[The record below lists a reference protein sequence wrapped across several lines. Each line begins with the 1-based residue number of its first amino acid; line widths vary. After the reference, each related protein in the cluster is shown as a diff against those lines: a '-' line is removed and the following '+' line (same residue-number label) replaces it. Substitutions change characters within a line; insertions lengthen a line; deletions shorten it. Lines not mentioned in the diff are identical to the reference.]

1 MILYVLN
8 INVCFGVISLD
19 VRNAVKERKERM
31 NERNYLRL
39 LFNNS

>member
-1 MILYVLN
+1 MISHVLN
-8 INVCFGVISLD
+8 INVCPRVISLD